1 MGPRPGTIGLNMSS
15 LRCLEEAD
23 ADVENSAG
31 FDQHCDALHDDNT
44 EYSNQERKRKKW
56 IFLEPIIGQA
66 RQKSFKSIQTGQ
78 SCNWKSLG

>member
-1 MGPRPGTIGLNMSS
+1 
-15 LRCLEEAD
+15 LEEAD

-31 FDQHCDALHDDNT
+31 FDQHCDAIHNDNT
-44 EYSNQERKRKKW
+44 GVLKPRKKW

-78 SCNWKSLG
+78 SCHWKSLG